1 MSETGAKIVVE
12 WTLVLKLTRELRN
25 ANGIERTPDQVKQW
39 LDENVKRPNTF
50 IKKLMDDPD
59 SLLQL
64 AEQMRSPYIDNA
76 PPSSEWE

>member
-1 MSETGAKIVVE
+1 MIE
-12 WTLVLKLTRELRN
+12 WTLVQKLTRELRN
-25 ANGIERTPDQVKQW
+25 ANGIERTPEQVQKW
-39 LDENVKRPNTF
+39 WADNNVRRPNKK

>member
-1 MSETGAKIVVE
+1 MIER
-12 WTLVLKLTRELRN
+12 TLVQKLTRELRN
-25 ANGIERTPDQVKQW
+25 ANGIERTPDQVQKW
-39 LDENVKRPNTF
+39 LTDNAVRRPNSF

-64 AEQMRSPYIDNA
+64 AEKMRSPYIDNA

>member
-1 MSETGAKIVVE
+1 MIE
-12 WTLVLKLTRELRN
+12 WTLVQKLTRELRN
-25 ANGIERTPDQVKQW
+25 ANGIERTPEQVQKW
-39 LDENVKRPNTF
+39 LADNNVRRPNTF